1 MLYLDNAATTPLFN
15 EIIEESKELLL
26 NFFNPSGKTKESK
39 ELKLKIE
46 ECRNSFSTFINAPYE
61 SVFFTSGA
69 TESNNTIIKGFF
81 ERALDK
87 NFQCITSNIE
97 HPSVLDTFKYLE
109 KEKGLSVDYL
119 KGNMINLDDIKCYVK
134 KSTKLS
140 SIMYVNN
147 ETGAILDI
155 ENINEYLKELNI
167 YTHSDLTQAL
177 GKIQIDVR
185 KLNLDSASFSGHK
198 IHSLKGTG
206 VIYVKDVNQ
215 ITPLLHGGGQ
225 ENNFRS
231 GTENVF
237 GILCLGIAV
246 QKYNKELDNFLAHY
260 KDCKVN
266 LVNCLTD
273 LGVRFKVNFENTV
286 DNIVS
291 IRFFDVKS
299 DVIMAIL
306 DSRYNT
312 HVSIGSACSSNDKSK
327 KLSHALLGFGLS
339 EDEVRQTL
347 RISFNINTSKESI
360 KQFSDYIF
368 EIVSMLGI
376 AKN

>member
-1 MLYLDNAATTPLFN
+1 M
-15 EIIEESKELLL
+15 
-26 NFFNPSGKTKESK
+26 
-39 ELKLKIE
+39 
-46 ECRNSFSTFINAPYE
+46 
-61 SVFFTSGA
+61 
-69 TESNNTIIKGFF
+69 
-81 ERALDK
+81 
-87 NFQCITSNIE
+87 
-97 HPSVLDTFKYLE
+97 
-109 KEKGLSVDYL
+109 
-119 KGNMINLDDIKCYVK
+119 
-134 KSTKLS
+134 
-140 SIMYVNN
+140 
-147 ETGAILDI
+147 
-155 ENINEYLKELNI
+155 
-167 YTHSDLTQAL
+167 AL